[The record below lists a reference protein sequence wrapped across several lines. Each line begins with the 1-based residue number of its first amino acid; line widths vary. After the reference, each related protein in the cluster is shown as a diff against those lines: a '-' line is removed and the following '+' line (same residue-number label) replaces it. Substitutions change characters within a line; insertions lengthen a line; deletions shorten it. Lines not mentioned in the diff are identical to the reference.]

1 MNISGAI
8 SVLRKH
14 KEWRRATAR
23 LPDDSAPP
31 MASPY
36 EIWIAIDVL
45 CDKMQSMAGEIARL
59 QDALFFWLPNIPD
72 GGDKACTDRMADD
85 AALLIGRE
93 GRIDDSAEQRGW
105 VVLMP
110 NASSLAAF
118 ARDIMAIWPE
128 GGLDGG
134 DLQEIAVKHGL
145 LVPETRHAPCGEEG
159 ACSCAEYATP
169 EEFAAGVTCYR
180 RAEWLRA
187 EKVDGQAVATA
198 PERKCANC
206 DATLDVCQRYRAAF
220 GGERCCDLC
229 EHI

>member
-1 MNISGAI
+1 MNAQEAI
-8 SVLRKH
+8 SVMRKYN
-14 KEWRRATAR
+14 EWRRSPAH
-23 LPDDSAPP
+23 LPDDAAPTIVDP
-31 MASPY
+31 R
-36 EIWIAIDVL
+36 EIGIAIDVL
-45 CDKMQSMAGEIARL
+45 CDQAQSMAGEIARL
-59 QDALFFWLPNIPD
+59 QDALFFWLPNVPD
-72 GGDKACTDRMADD
+72 VESECADRIAHD
-85 AALLIGRE
+85 AALLAGYDGLIN
-93 GRIDDSAEQRGW
+93 DSAEQRGW
-105 VVLMP
+105 AMLTP
-110 NASSLAAF
+110 RADSLLAF
-118 ARDIMAIWPE
+118 TRDILACWPE
-128 GGLDGG
+128 GGIDGPEMQ
-134 DLQEIAVKHGL
+134 DTAVKHGL
-145 LVPETRHAPCGEEG
+145 LLPDIRHAPCGEEG